1 MKPKIYTDTSV
12 IGGCLD
18 IEFKEGSQALFE
30 RFKSNSAI
38 LMISSLTLLELEKA
52 PQDVQNVLK
61 QVPIENMEYI
71 ELSIEAKQL
80 ADKYLSEGVVS
91 KKSKVDAQHI
101 AIATVNRADVL
112 VSWNFKHIVNLDRIH
127 GYNAVNLKQGYPMI
141 EIRTPLEVLNYEN

>member
-38 LMISSLTLLELEKA
+38 LMISNLTLLELENA

-61 QVPIENMEYI
+61 QVPIENIEYI
-71 ELSIEAKQL
+71 KLSIEAKQL
-80 ADKYLSEGVVS
+80 ADKYLS
-91 KKSKVDAQHI
+91 
-101 AIATVNRADVL
+101 
-112 VSWNFKHIVNLDRIH
+112 
-127 GYNAVNLKQGYPMI
+127 
-141 EIRTPLEVLNYEN
+141 

>member
-91 KKSKVDAQHI
+91 KKS
-101 AIATVNRADVL
+101 
-112 VSWNFKHIVNLDRIH
+112 
-127 GYNAVNLKQGYPMI
+127 
-141 EIRTPLEVLNYEN
+141 